1 MGKLQYHS
9 QMSRSVLAANVDNMK
24 SWGIWLTV
32 LMRGA
37 HLNLLT
43 RYPRDTTPPIF
54 YIMC

>member
-1 MGKLQYHS
+1 
-9 QMSRSVLAANVDNMK
+9 MK